1 MAISIPESSQAGA
14 PGTSAVA
21 FIRDAVKQAKWWFD
35 GTVADVTPE
44 QAHWQPP
51 GNAAPIAAVWAHLAL
66 STDGIV
72 HGVLQGKPPLFA
84 TEWSG
89 RTGLSE
95 PMPQPGTA
103 DWQDYLPWARRV
115 RVDLPALRQYFDT
128 VFAATDAYLA
138 SLTDA
143 DLRSPLDLSALGV
156 GQVDRAWGLSI
167 LLLNHVGTETGEIA
181 VLKGLQGLKGY
192 PA

>member
-1 MAISIPESSQAGA
+1 MTTSVPESSFAGSA
-14 PGTSAVA
+14 GGSAVA
-21 FIRDAVKQAKWWFD
+21 FVREAVKQAKWWFD

-44 QAHWQPP
+44 QAHWQPS
-51 GNAAPIAAVWAHLAL
+51 GNVAPIAAVWAHLAL

-84 TEWSG
+84 TEWAA

-95 PMPQPGTA
+95 PMPQPGTPA
-103 DWQDYLPWARRV
+103 WQDYLPWARRV
-115 RVDLPALRQYFDT
+115 RADLPTLRQYTDA
-128 VFAATDAYLA
+128 VFAATDVYLA

-143 DLRSPLDLSALGV
+143 DLRSPLDLTALGV
-156 GQVDRAWGLSI
+156 GQVDKAWGLSV
-167 LLLNHVGTETGEIA
+167 LLLNHIGTETGEIA